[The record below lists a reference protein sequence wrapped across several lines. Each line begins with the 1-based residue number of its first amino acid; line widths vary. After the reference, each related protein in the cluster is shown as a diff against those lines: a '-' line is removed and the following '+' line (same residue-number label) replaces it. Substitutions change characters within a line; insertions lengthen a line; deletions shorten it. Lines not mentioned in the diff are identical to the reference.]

1 MSDANPAG
9 NGSLPTP
16 GPGGGQATDGQAPD
30 RQAPGRQDPDRRA
43 SSYDPRAIEY
53 ARQRAWDSREAF
65 RTPLLKATQ
74 SGVYIKASA
83 PFTSGNVHIGHV
95 RSYAI
100 GDAYARFQ
108 RARGEPVLFAF
119 GFDAFGLPAE
129 LGAIANGESPA
140 EWVARCA
147 EHMTGQLRRLG
158 FSFDWERTFM
168 SSDPIMYRWSQWLF
182 LTLLD
187 AGLIYHG
194 SGSVDWCD
202 TCQTTLATI
211 QVEDGTCWRC
221 HNPVRLIQRAQW
233 YLRISAY
240 LEENDRRTG
249 ELQKWDETSLAS
261 QRFVL
266 GRADGVELQARAADG
281 RELTVFTPHA
291 EGIAQARFVLISPK
305 HPEVERW
312 SAEAAVGEQ
321 LEEMRLGGWERSSR
335 GAEAVALVDTGCTV
349 SISEGGPSLPLLI
362 SPAVDERFGATAVL
376 GIPGCDRTDE
386 LIAER
391 LGIPLVEQEKGKE
404 EGGVGVEV
412 DTGPSE
418 SGSPVA
424 AAETE
429 AGKPGGALPA
439 ATEAGPDGTPPAG
452 TAAGRAGE
460 ARPARSAAQGPGG
473 ARPAVRYK
481 AGDFSISR
489 QRAWGTPIP
498 IVYCEDCGTVPI
510 PREQLPVELPRDLKP
525 TGAGNPLAERE
536 EFVNTACPRCGG
548 PARRETDTLDCHFDA
563 LWLWIP
569 ACVPASERERPLEE
583 ILALEDLRAWL
594 PSERLVAGSDSG
606 NFMFDQRITT
616 KALRDIGPL
625 AFLADGEPFAGALM
639 HEMVIRDGRKMS
651 KHLGNVVDPD
661 ELVESFGAD
670 TVRMAVLWAARPQKS
685 LNWSDSAV
693 QFCQRFLHS
702 LWLYSRTRIAQRVE
716 DSGDLDPRRTE
727 HLRRR
732 LEKWCDIAVEKITEE
747 LAELEMHSAVRNA
760 IRLLDRIKDYEKR
773 VLKHSGALC
782 REDHEALLDALG
794 LMARVITPFAP
805 HVGEELWESSGLGE
819 PGVDPPWPRT
829 GEWSR
834 QPPVAAVSRA
844 EAMPVA
850 GSEE

>member
-1 MSDANPAG
+1 M
-9 NGSLPTP
+9 
-16 GPGGGQATDGQAPD
+16 
-30 RQAPGRQDPDRRA
+30 DRRA
-43 SSYDPRAIEY
+43 SSYDPRAIEH
-53 ARQRAWDSREAF
+53 ARQRAWESSDAF
-65 RTPLLKATQ
+65 RTPMLKAEQ
-74 SGVYIKASA
+74 NGVYIKASA

-240 LEENDRRTG
+240 LEENDRRIA
-249 ELQKWDETSLAS
+249 ELKKWDETSLAS

-266 GRADGVELQARAADG
+266 GRTDGVELRAHAADG
-281 RELTVFTPHA
+281 RELTVFTPHT
-291 EGIAQARFVLISPK
+291 EGIARARFVLISPK

-312 SAEAAVGEQ
+312 SADPTVGKQ

-335 GAEAVALVDTGCTV
+335 GAETVALVDTGCTV
-349 SISEGGPSLPLLI
+349 SISESGPSLPLLI

-376 GIPGCDRTDE
+376 GIPECDRTDE

-391 LGIPLVEQEKGKE
+391 LGIPSAQEKGDEE
-404 EGGVGVEV
+404 EGVGGNV
-412 DTGPSE
+412 DAGPSG
-418 SGSPVA
+418 SGSPVRP
-424 AAETE
+424 AEV
-429 AGKPGGALPA
+429 
-439 ATEAGPDGTPPAG
+439 
-452 TAAGRAGE
+452 AAGRT
-460 ARPARSAAQGPGG
+460 G
-473 ARPAVRYK
+473 ARAAVRYK
-481 AGDFSISR
+481 ANDFSISR

-498 IVYCEDCGTVPI
+498 IVYCDGCGTVPI
-510 PREQLPVELPRDLKP
+510 PKEQLPVELPRDLKP

-536 EFVNTACPRCGG
+536 EFVNTICPRCGG
-548 PARRETDTLDCHFDA
+548 PAKRETDTLDCHFDA

-569 ACVPASERERPLEE
+569 ACVPAPERERSLEE

-693 QFCQRFLHS
+693 QFCQRFLHN
-702 LWLYSRTRIAQRVE
+702 LWQYSQARFAQPVE
-716 DSGDLDPRRTE
+716 DSGELDPRRTE

-732 LEKWCDIAVEKITEE
+732 LEKWCDTAVEKITEE

-782 REDHEALLDALG
+782 GEDHEALRDALG
-794 LMARVITPFAP
+794 LLARLIMPFAP

-819 PGVDPPWPRT
+819 RGVDPTWPRA

-834 QPPVAAVSRA
+834 QPPAMASRPEPMRVPGA
-844 EAMPVA
+844 E
-850 GSEE
+850 E